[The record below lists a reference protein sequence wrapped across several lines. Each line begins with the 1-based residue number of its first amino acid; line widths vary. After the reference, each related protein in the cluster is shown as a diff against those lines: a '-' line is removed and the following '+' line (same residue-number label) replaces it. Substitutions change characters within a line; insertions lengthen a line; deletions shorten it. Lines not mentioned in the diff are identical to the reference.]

1 MSKPSKTVPP
11 GTPAEYMFE
20 TCEDFSCT
28 CLTEG
33 ADLTVDDGKYQ
44 RPLWGTFHIPK
55 LEFLKVTLC
64 SNSTDTR
71 KEE

>member
-1 MSKPSKTVPP
+1 MFRVVNCFGCSLFKKERGSLMSKPSKTVPP

-33 ADLTVDDGKYQ
+33 ADLTVDDGKY
-44 RPLWGTFHIPK
+44 
-55 LEFLKVTLC
+55 
-64 SNSTDTR
+64 
-71 KEE
+71 